1 MTRTQTYLLY
11 PSPCWLP
18 IHSTTIHW
26 ALGNAAILILE
37 PRQSRKLAVAGQR
50 QLRVKGQPGKVR
62 ASECG
67 LGGHH
72 SQPSHWLGKGT
83 SAGIFAVRRAKFRKF
98 SVFALNGKAMMSEAV
113 QGCPSSQ
120 EGWLGDN
127 SSLCPLLFPN
137 IGLLLF
143 RTESEFGQNPDI
155 RMSSNILTAAIPG
168 LRTYG
173 TRDTGLGTL

>member
-1 MTRTQTYLLY
+1 MIQTQTYLLY

-18 IHSTTIHW
+18 IHLTTIHW
-26 ALGNAAILILE
+26 ALGNAPILILE

-67 LGGHH
+67 LGGRH

-98 SVFALNGKAMMSEAV
+98 SVSALNGKAMMPEAV
-113 QGCPSSQ
+113 QGRPSSQ

-127 SSLCPLLFPN
+127 SSPAPRCFP
-137 IGLLLF
+137 
-143 RTESEFGQNPDI
+143 SEGFYFSGQNQNLARALISECLQMCSLQP
-155 RMSSNILTAAIPG
+155 SLA
-168 LRTYG
+168 
-173 TRDTGLGTL
+173 